1 MLPTEEALSQ
11 ALDVAK
17 QLKLDN
23 EQWKTAYQAVRE
35 NLEKSQRDLVEAQQ
49 SRARTE
55 SKCRSLLRS
64 QAEEFKQVMEDMVPA
79 WKSKLQRVSVLQEI
93 ESEHQ
98 EKIMQLEEEV
108 QKWCALYNNE
118 KSERAVMSSQF
129 HQMQLN
135 YQQQLKDEQTK
146 LSAKIHELSTK
157 NQKMQSILDDTT
169 LADKLRQIER
179 ENTDLRLKQQMVI
192 EEVEDYKNRCAQ
204 VGVEREALKAN
215 HLQQVKAIER
225 DRLVLTKEVESGKR
239 SNQDLQRELALHKE
253 VQITVEKKGRK
264 LEKENTSLTSKLQ
277 VKDRQIKTLESK
289 LQTSVKAITQ
299 EFESQIAVLD
309 HQIADLTTAENRV
322 KEELMRVKEKSAREL
337 ASKETEIANQAAEHT
352 KNLSKLNEE
361 KTKIIEELESLRV
374 TSLNIEN
381 QLGKEQEALMNELE
395 GERKTV
401 LKVTGE
407 YKEMKLKLEQVEG
420 ELKESREN
428 ERRTRNEYDDVFEE
442 FSKLQRYHRKN
453 IQEFNEKETQII
465 SLRLQLNKS
474 EEAAAQAER
483 YRIDCEELAKTMR
496 SMKEVQAKKLD
507 NLKGERNKYKKLVA
521 LAKMKLSSLKKELHQ
536 REQDYGMQ
544 LSSVEKRLL
553 ESERQ
558 KNEIKNS
565 LTMDSQ
571 SVDLNELLEDT
582 DAIDSILAR
591 VSR

>member
-23 EQWKTAYQAVRE
+23 EQWKSAYQAVRE
-35 NLEKSQRDLVEAQQ
+35 NLEKSQRDLMEAQQ
-49 SRARTE
+49 SRARSE
-55 SKCRSLLRS
+55 SKCQSLLKS
-64 QAEEFKQVMEDMVPA
+64 QAEEFKQMMEDMVPA
-79 WKSKLQRVSVLQEI
+79 WKSKLQRVSVLQQI

-98 EKIMQLEEEV
+98 EKILQLEEEV
-108 QKWCALYNNE
+108 QKWCDLCHNE
-118 KSERAVMSSQF
+118 KRERAVMSSQF

-146 LSAKIHELSTK
+146 LSARIHELSTK

-179 ENTDLRLKQQMVI
+179 ENRDLRLKHQMI
-192 EEVEDYKNRCAQ
+192 LEEVEDYKNRCAQ

-215 HLQQVKAIER
+215 QLQQVKALER
-225 DRLVLTKEVESGKR
+225 DRMVLTKEVESGR
-239 SNQDLQRELALHKE
+239 QINQDLQRELALHKE

-264 LEKENTSLTSKLQ
+264 LEKENISLTSKLQ
-277 VKDRQIKTLESK
+277 GKDRQIKALESK
-289 LQTSVKAITQ
+289 LQTSVKAITN

-309 HQIADLTTAENRV
+309 QQIADLTTAEKRI
-322 KEELMRVKEKSAREL
+322 KEELVRVKEKSAREL
-337 ASKETEIANQAAEHT
+337 ASKETKIANVVAEHT
-352 KNLSKLNEE
+352 KSLAKLNEK

-374 TSLNIEN
+374 TSLNVEN

-407 YKEMKLKLEQVEG
+407 FKEIKMKLEQVED

-442 FSKLQRYHRKN
+442 FSKLQRDHRKN

-465 SLRLQLNKS
+465 SLRMQLNKS
-474 EEAAAQAER
+474 EEAAAQAEQ
-483 YRIDCEELAKTMR
+483 YRLDCEELAKAMR
-496 SMKEVQAKKLD
+496 LMKEVQAKKLD
-507 NLKGERNKYKKLVA
+507 NLRGERNKYKQLVA
-521 LAKMKLSSLKKELHQ
+521 LGKMKLSSLKRELHQ

-558 KNEIKNS
+558 KNEIKHS

-571 SVDLNELLEDT
+571 SVDLNELLGDNDE
-582 DAIDSILAR
+582 IDSILAS
-591 VSR
+591 VSK